1 MVVKTEL
8 NLSELRDFAK
18 NLPKLKDKI
27 LELMEI
33 DMKSYARDFL
43 DGILAAELA
52 LFLGREKYQ
61 RKSLLQVSQRNYRNG
76 SYGRTFFVKGLGGL
90 SVKIPRDRQGK
101 FQTQVLPRFA
111 RVDERVKQDCLL
123 MYLMG
128 QSTRSVS
135 LISERLFGRKL
146 SHTEISTVNQQL
158 SEKVEQWRT
167 RPINEEFKY
176 LYVDGT
182 NFTMRI
188 DDKIQ
193 KVCVLVVIGVSKSNH
208 KQVLAL
214 QAGDK
219 ESASTWRQLFKD
231 LKTRGLNKAAVELG
245 IMDGLSGLEKVFE
258 EEFPEAVVQRCQVHL
273 AKNVLTKTPR
283 GVRKAVAD
291 DLRSIF
297 YASSKKKAK
306 GFFTDFEKR
315 WEKELPSAVKCLSNN
330 IESAL
335 NFFNFPQEEWLSL
348 RTTNAIERLN
358 KEFKRRTKPMEIV
371 AGEASCYNLLAVIA
385 IKMEAHW
392 KRNPIHFQR
401 SLPWF
406 NSPAEKIE
414 NLHN

>member
-1 MVVKTEL
+1 MVLKTEL

-18 NLPKLKDKI
+18 NLPKLKGQI

-33 DMKSYARDFL
+33 DVKSYARDFL
-43 DGILAAELA
+43 NGLLAAELA
-52 LFLGREKYQ
+52 LFLGREKFE
-61 RKSLLQVSQRNYRNG
+61 RKSLVQLSQRNYRNG
-76 SYGRTFFVKGLGGL
+76 YYGRTFFVKGLGGL
-90 SVKIPRDRQGK
+90 SIKVPRDRQGK
-101 FQTQVLPRFA
+101 FQTQVLPRFS

-123 MYLMG
+123 MHLMG
-128 QSTRSVS
+128 QSTCSVS

-146 SHTEISTVNQQL
+146 SHTEISTLNKEL
-158 SEKVEQWRT
+158 SEKIEQWRT
-167 RPINEEFKY
+167 RPIEEEFKY

-182 NFTMRI
+182 NFKMRI
-188 DDKIQ
+188 DGKVE
-193 KVCVLVVIGVSKSNH
+193 KVCVLVVIGVTKSNH

-231 LKTRGLNKAAVELG
+231 LKFRGLKKELVELG
-245 IMDGLSGLEKVFE
+245 IMDGLSGLENVFE
-258 EEFPEAVVQRCQVHL
+258 EEFPNAVIQRCQVHL
-273 AKNVLTKTPR
+273 AKNVLTKAAR
-283 GVRKAVAD
+283 GVRKELAD

-306 GFFTDFEKR
+306 QFFSDFEKR
-315 WEKELPSAVKCLSNN
+315 WERETPSAVKCLRNN

-335 NFFNFPQEEWLSL
+335 TFFKFPEEEWLSL
-348 RTTNAIERLN
+348 GTTNPIERLN
-358 KEFKRRTKPMEIV
+358 KEFKRRTKSMEII
-371 AGEASCYNLLAVIA
+371 AGESSCYNLLGVIA
-385 IKMEAHW
+385 LKMEAHW

-406 NSPAEKIE
+406 KSPKE